1 MMMRVQH
8 IGWLTGLAVGLAGA
22 GFADATLYAGQPTAN
37 AGITLRSWGAGSI
50 EDSTETTFVGS
61 RSLKVLTRGM
71 LSGGW
76 VLFNTPVDLRADLNA
91 PDKVMRF
98 ALRFPS
104 VSGAAGG
111 GAGGPQAPGGFG
123 RPGAPP
129 GGPGFGGEGGF
140 GVEGGGPQ
148 APGGFGGPGAP
159 SAPTGGGG
167 GQTTAPPLRELRLII
182 ETSDGKRTE
191 TVLPL
196 QNLRTDESGWQSLSV
211 PLRSIAGLR
220 ETNGQIAKIGFFG
233 DTTGVFY
240 IGEIRTLS
248 ESGPIQGYMAIQNT
262 FGSVFTSRSQERLS
276 IASGDELIFFG
287 VVEDVSAPVEFRWSF
302 GDDPSQVDGI
312 GQVVRRR
319 FPKRGNYTVHLTI
332 ADPQGVRP
340 PATAKIQIQVN

>member
-1 MMMRVQH
+1 MRIRY

-22 GFADATLYAGQPTAN
+22 GFADATLYAGQPTEN

-61 RSLKVLTRGM
+61 RSIKVLTRGV

-76 VLFNTPVDLRADLNA
+76 VAFNTPVDLRADLNA

-98 ALRFPS
+98 TLRFA
-104 VSGAAGG
+104 GTGG
-111 GAGGPQAPGGFG
+111 GAGGPQSPGGLG
-123 RPGAPP
+123 SPGGAPR
-129 GGPGFGGEGGF
+129 GGPGFGGEGG
-140 GVEGGGPQ
+140 GPE

-159 SAPTGGGG
+159 AGGA
-167 GQTTAPPLRELRLII
+167 QTTTPTLRELRLII

-233 DTTGVFY
+233 DATGVFY

-287 VVEDVSAPVEFRWSF
+287 VAENVSTPVEYRWSF
-302 GDDPSQVDGI
+302 GDDPSQVDGM

-340 PATAKIQIQVN
+340 PATARIQIQVN

>member
-1 MMMRVQH
+1 MTMRIRH

-22 GFADATLYAGQPTAN
+22 GFADATLYAGQPTEN

-76 VLFNTPVDLRADLNA
+76 LVFNTPVDLRADLNA
-91 PDKVMRF
+91 PDKAMRF
-98 ALRFPS
+98 TLRFAGTS
-104 VSGAAGG
+104 GGAAG
-111 GAGGPQAPGGFG
+111 GAGGPQAPGGIG
-123 RPGAPP
+123 GSGAPR
-129 GGPGFGGEGGF
+129 GGPGFGGEGG
-140 GVEGGGPQ
+140 GPE

-159 SAPTGGGG
+159 AGGGA
-167 GQTTAPPLRELRLII
+167 QTTTPTLRELRLII

-191 TVLPL
+191 TMLPL
-196 QNLRTDESGWQSLSV
+196 QNLRTDELGWQSLSA

-248 ESGPIQGYMAIQNT
+248 EGGALQGYMAIQNT

-287 VVEDVSAPVEFRWSF
+287 VAEGVSAPVEYRWSF
-302 GDDPSQVDGI
+302 GDDPSQVDGT

-340 PATAKIQIQVN
+340 PATARIQIQVN

>member
-1 MMMRVQH
+1 MRIRH

-22 GFADATLYAGQPTAN
+22 GFADATLYAGQPTEN

-61 RSLKVLTRGM
+61 RSIKVLTRGV

-76 VLFNTPVDLRADLNA
+76 VAFNTPVDLRADLNA

-98 ALRFPS
+98 TLRFAGTGG
-104 VSGAAGG
+104 GAAGG
-111 GAGGPQAPGGFG
+111 GAGGPQAPGGLG
-123 RPGAPP
+123 GPGGAPR
-129 GGPGFGGEGGF
+129 GGPGFGGGG
-140 GVEGGGPQ
+140 GLTGEGGGPQ

-159 SAPTGGGG
+159 AGGA
-167 GQTTAPPLRELRLII
+167 QTTTPILRELRLII

-233 DTTGVFY
+233 DTTGIFY

-248 ESGPIQGYMAIQNT
+248 ESSPIQGYIAIQNT
-262 FGSVFTSRSQERLS
+262 FGSVFTSRSQEKLS

-287 VVEDVSAPVEFRWSF
+287 VAENVSTPVEYRWSF
-302 GDDPSQVDGI
+302 GDDPSQVDGT

-332 ADPQGVRP
+332 VDPLGVRS

>member
-1 MMMRVQH
+1 MRKRH

-22 GFADATLYAGQPTAN
+22 GFADATLYAGQPTEN
-37 AGITLRSWGAGSI
+37 AGITLRSWGAGTI

-76 VLFNTPVDLRADLNA
+76 LVFNTPVDLRADLNA
-91 PDKVMRF
+91 PDKAIRFTLRF
-98 ALRFPS
+98 AGAS
-104 VSGAAGG
+104 GGAAG
-111 GAGGPQAPGGFG
+111 GAGGPQAPGGIG
-123 RPGAPP
+123 GSGAPR
-129 GGPGFGGEGGF
+129 GGPGFGGEGG
-140 GVEGGGPQ
+140 GPE

-159 SAPTGGGG
+159 AGGGA
-167 GQTTAPPLRELRLII
+167 QTTTPTLRELRLII

-191 TVLPL
+191 TMLPL
-196 QNLRTDESGWQSLSV
+196 QNLRTDELGWQSLSA

-248 ESGPIQGYMAIQNT
+248 EGGALQGYMAIQNT

-287 VVEDVSAPVEFRWSF
+287 VAEGVSAPVEYRWSF
-302 GDDPSQVDGI
+302 GDDPSQVDGT

-340 PATAKIQIQVN
+340 PATARIQIQVN

>member
-1 MMMRVQH
+1 
-8 IGWLTGLAVGLAGA
+8 LAVGLASA
-22 GFADATLYAGQPTAN
+22 GFADATLYAGQPTEN

-61 RSLKVLTRGM
+61 RSIKVLTRGM

-76 VLFNTPVDLRADLNA
+76 LVFNTPVDLRADLNA
-91 PDKVMRF
+91 PDKAIRFTLRF
-98 ALRFPS
+98 AGAS
-104 VSGAAGG
+104 GGAAG
-111 GAGGPQAPGGFG
+111 GAGGPQAPGGIG
-123 RPGAPP
+123 GSGAPR
-129 GGPGFGGEGGF
+129 GGPGFGGEGG
-140 GVEGGGPQ
+140 GPE

-159 SAPTGGGG
+159 AGGGA
-167 GQTTAPPLRELRLII
+167 QTTTPTLRELRLII

-191 TVLPL
+191 TMLPL
-196 QNLRTDESGWQSLSV
+196 QNLRTDELGWQSLSA

-248 ESGPIQGYMAIQNT
+248 EGGALQGYMAIQNT

-287 VVEDVSAPVEFRWSF
+287 VAEGVSAPVEYRWSF
-302 GDDPSQVDGI
+302 GDDPSQVDGT

-340 PATAKIQIQVN
+340 PATARIQIQVN

>member
-1 MMMRVQH
+1 MRIRH

-22 GFADATLYAGQPTAN
+22 GFADATLYAGQPTEN

-61 RSLKVLTRGM
+61 RSIKVLTRGV

-76 VLFNTPVDLRADLNA
+76 VTFNTPVDLRADLNA

-98 ALRFPS
+98 TLRFAGTGG
-104 VSGAAGG
+104 GAAGG
-111 GAGGPQAPGGFG
+111 GTGGPQAPGGLG
-123 RPGAPP
+123 GPGGAPR
-129 GGPGFGGEGGF
+129 GGPGFGGGG
-140 GVEGGGPQ
+140 GLTGEGGGPQ

-159 SAPTGGGG
+159 AGGA
-167 GQTTAPPLRELRLII
+167 QTTTPTLRELRLII

-233 DTTGVFY
+233 DTTGIFY

-248 ESGPIQGYMAIQNT
+248 ESSPIQGYIAIQNT
-262 FGSVFTSRSQERLS
+262 FGSVFTSRSQEKLS

-287 VVEDVSAPVEFRWSF
+287 VAENVSTPVEYRWSF
-302 GDDPSQVDGI
+302 GDDPSQVDGT

-332 ADPQGVRP
+332 VDPLGVRS

>member
-1 MMMRVQH
+1 MRIRH

-22 GFADATLYAGQPTAN
+22 GFADATLYAGQPTEN

-61 RSLKVLTRGM
+61 RSIKVLTRGV

-76 VLFNTPVDLRADLNA
+76 VAFNTPVDLRADLNA

-98 ALRFPS
+98 TLRFAGTGG
-104 VSGAAGG
+104 GAAGG
-111 GAGGPQAPGGFG
+111 GAGGPQAPGGLG
-123 RPGAPP
+123 GPGGAPR
-129 GGPGFGGEGGF
+129 GGPGFGGGG
-140 GVEGGGPQ
+140 GLTGEGGGPQ
-148 APGGFGGPGAP
+148 APGGLGGPGAP
-159 SAPTGGGG
+159 AGGA
-167 GQTTAPPLRELRLII
+167 QTTTPTLRELRLII

-191 TVLPL
+191 TMLPL
-196 QNLRTDESGWQSLSV
+196 QNLRTDELGWQSLSA

-248 ESGPIQGYMAIQNT
+248 ESGPLQGYMAIQNT

-287 VVEDVSAPVEFRWSF
+287 VAEGVSAPVEYRWSF
-302 GDDPSQVDGI
+302 GDDPSQVDGT

-340 PATAKIQIQVN
+340 PATARIQIQVN

>member
-1 MMMRVQH
+1 MRIRH
-8 IGWLTGLAVGLAGA
+8 IGWLTGLAVGLASA
-22 GFADATLYAGQPTAN
+22 GFADATLYAGQPTEN
-37 AGITLRSWGAGSI
+37 AGITLRSWGAGTI

-61 RSLKVLTRGM
+61 RSIKVLTRGM

-76 VLFNTPVDLRADLNA
+76 VVFSTPIDLRADVNA
-91 PDKVMRF
+91 PDKAMRF
-98 ALRFPS
+98 TLRF
-104 VSGAAGG
+104 AGTSG
-111 GAGGPQAPGGFG
+111 GA
-123 RPGAPP
+123 
-129 GGPGFGGEGGF
+129 GGPGFGGGG
-140 GVEGGGPQ
+140 GLTGEGGGPQ

-159 SAPTGGGG
+159 AGG
-167 GQTTAPPLRELRLII
+167 GQTITPTLRELRLII

-191 TVLPL
+191 TVVPL

-211 PLRSIAGLR
+211 PLRAIAGLR

-233 DTTGVFY
+233 DTTGIFY

-287 VVEDVSAPVEFRWSF
+287 VAENVSTPVEYRWSF
-302 GDDPSQVDGI
+302 GDDPSQVDGM

-332 ADPQGVRP
+332 ADPLGVRP

>member
-1 MMMRVQH
+1 MTMRIRH

-22 GFADATLYAGQPTAN
+22 GFADATLYAGQPTEN

-61 RSLKVLTRGM
+61 RSIKVLTRGV

-76 VLFNTPVDLRADLNA
+76 VAFNTPVDLRADLNA

-98 ALRFPS
+98 TLRFAGTGG
-104 VSGAAGG
+104 GAAGG
-111 GAGGPQAPGGFG
+111 GAGGPQAPGGLG
-123 RPGAPP
+123 GPGGAPR
-129 GGPGFGGEGGF
+129 GGPGFGGGG
-140 GVEGGGPQ
+140 GLTGEGGGPQ

-159 SAPTGGGG
+159 AGGA
-167 GQTTAPPLRELRLII
+167 QTTTPTLRELRLII

-220 ETNGQIAKIGFFG
+220 ETNGQIARIGFFG
-233 DTTGVFY
+233 DTTGIFY

-248 ESGPIQGYMAIQNT
+248 ESSPIQGYIAIQNT
-262 FGSVFTSRSQERLS
+262 FGSVFTSRSQEKLS

-287 VVEDVSAPVEFRWSF
+287 VAENVSTPVEYRWSF
-302 GDDPSQVDGI
+302 GDDPSQVDGT

-332 ADPQGVRP
+332 VDPLGVRS

>member
-1 MMMRVQH
+1 MMMRIQH
-8 IGWLTGLAVGLAGA
+8 ISWLTVLAVGLAGM
-22 GFADATLYAGQPTAN
+22 GFADATLYAGQPTAD

-76 VLFNTPVDLRADLNA
+76 MMFNTPVDLRADLNA

-98 ALRFPS
+98 ALRFPGTG
-104 VSGAAGG
+104 GAAGG
-111 GAGGPQAPGGFG
+111 GAGGLQAPGGFG

-129 GGPGFGGEGGF
+129 GGPGFGGEGG
-140 GVEGGGPQ
+140 GSQASGGL
-148 APGGFGGPGAP
+148 GGPGAP
-159 SAPTGGGG
+159 AGSG
-167 GQTTAPPLRELRLII
+167 GQTTTPTLRELRLII

-191 TVLPL
+191 TILPL
-196 QNLRTDESGWQSLSV
+196 QNLRPDEQGWQSLSA
-211 PLRSIAGLR
+211 PLRSIPGLR
-220 ETNGQIAKIGFFG
+220 DTNGQIAKIGFFG

-262 FGSVFTSRSQERLS
+262 FGSIFTSRTQERLS
-276 IASGDELIFFG
+276 IAAGDELIFFG
-287 VVEDVSAPVEFRWSF
+287 VAENVSTPIEFRWSF
-302 GDDPSQVDGI
+302 GDDPSQVDGV

>member
-1 MMMRVQH
+1 MRIRH

-22 GFADATLYAGQPTAN
+22 GFADATLYAGQPTEN
-37 AGITLRSWGAGSI
+37 AGITLRSWGAGTI

-61 RSLKVLTRGM
+61 RSMKVLTRGM

-76 VLFNTPVDLRADLNA
+76 VVFNTPVDLRADVNA
-91 PDKVMRF
+91 PDKAIRLTLRF
-98 ALRFPS
+98 AGT
-104 VSGAAGG
+104 SGGATGG
-111 GAGGPQAPGGFG
+111 GAGGPQAPGGLSG
-123 RPGAPP
+123 PGGAPR
-129 GGPGFGGEGGF
+129 GGPGFGGGG
-140 GVEGGGPQ
+140 GLTGEGGGPE

-159 SAPTGGGG
+159 AGG
-167 GQTTAPPLRELRLII
+167 GQTTPPTLRELRLII

-211 PLRSIAGLR
+211 PLRAIAGLR
-220 ETNGQIAKIGFFG
+220 ETNGQITRIGFFG

-248 ESGPIQGYMAIQNT
+248 EGGPIQGYMAIQNT
-262 FGSVFTSRSQERLS
+262 FGSVFTSRSQEKLS

-287 VVEDVSAPVEFRWSF
+287 VAENISTPVEFRWSF
-302 GDDPSQVDGI
+302 GDDPSQVDGV

-332 ADPQGVRP
+332 ADPLDVRP

>member
-1 MMMRVQH
+1 MTMRIRH

-22 GFADATLYAGQPTAN
+22 GFADATLYAGQPTEN
-37 AGITLRSWGAGSI
+37 AGITLRSWGAGTI

-61 RSLKVLTRGM
+61 RSIKVLTRGM

-76 VLFNTPVDLRADLNA
+76 VVFSTPIDLRADVNA
-91 PDKVMRF
+91 PDKAMRLTLRF
-98 ALRFPS
+98 AGTS
-104 VSGAAGG
+104 G
-111 GAGGPQAPGGFG
+111 GA
-123 RPGAPP
+123 
-129 GGPGFGGEGGF
+129 GGPGFGGGG
-140 GVEGGGPQ
+140 GLTGEGGGPQ
-148 APGGFGGPGAP
+148 APGGFGAPGAP
-159 SAPTGGGG
+159 AGG
-167 GQTTAPPLRELRLII
+167 GQTITPTLRELRLVI

-191 TVLPL
+191 TVVPL

-211 PLRSIAGLR
+211 PLRAIPGLR

-233 DTTGVFY
+233 DATGVFY

-248 ESGPIQGYMAIQNT
+248 EGGALQGYMAIQNT

-287 VVEDVSAPVEFRWSF
+287 VAENVSTPVEYRWSF
-302 GDDPSQVDGI
+302 GDDPSQVDGT

-332 ADPQGVRP
+332 ADPLGVRP

>member
-1 MMMRVQH
+1 MTMRIRH
-8 IGWLTGLAVGLAGA
+8 IGWLTGLAVGLASA
-22 GFADATLYAGQPTAN
+22 GFADATLYAGQPTEN
-37 AGITLRSWGAGSI
+37 AGITLRSWGAGTI

-61 RSLKVLTRGM
+61 RSIKVLTRGM

-76 VLFNTPVDLRADLNA
+76 VVFSTPIDLRADVNA
-91 PDKVMRF
+91 PDKAMRF
-98 ALRFPS
+98 TLRF
-104 VSGAAGG
+104 AGTSG
-111 GAGGPQAPGGFG
+111 GA
-123 RPGAPP
+123 
-129 GGPGFGGEGGF
+129 GGPGFGGGGLL
-140 GVEGGGPQ
+140 GEGGGPQ

-159 SAPTGGGG
+159 AGG
-167 GQTTAPPLRELRLII
+167 GQTITPTLRELRLII

-191 TVLPL
+191 TVVPL

-211 PLRSIAGLR
+211 PLRAIAGLR

-248 ESGPIQGYMAIQNT
+248 EGGALQGYMAIQNT

-287 VVEDVSAPVEFRWSF
+287 VAENVSTPVEYRWSF
-302 GDDPSQVDGI
+302 GDDPSQVDGT

-332 ADPQGVRP
+332 ADPLGVRP

>member
-1 MMMRVQH
+1 MRIRH

-22 GFADATLYAGQPTAN
+22 GFADATLYAGQPTEN

-76 VLFNTPVDLRADLNA
+76 LVFNTPVDLRADLNA
-91 PDKVMRF
+91 PDKAIRFTLRF
-98 ALRFPS
+98 AGA
-104 VSGAAGG
+104 SGSAAG
-111 GAGGPQAPGGFG
+111 GAGGPQAPGGIG
-123 RPGAPP
+123 GSGAPR
-129 GGPGFGGEGGF
+129 GGPGFGGEGG
-140 GVEGGGPQ
+140 GPE

-159 SAPTGGGG
+159 AGGGA
-167 GQTTAPPLRELRLII
+167 QTTTPTLRELRLII

-191 TVLPL
+191 TMLPL
-196 QNLRTDESGWQSLSV
+196 QSLRTDELGWQSLSA

-248 ESGPIQGYMAIQNT
+248 EGGALQGYMAIQNT

-287 VVEDVSAPVEFRWSF
+287 VAEGVSAPVEYRWSF
-302 GDDPSQVDGI
+302 GDDPSQVDGT

-340 PATAKIQIQVN
+340 PATARIQIQVN

>member
-1 MMMRVQH
+1 MTMRIRH
-8 IGWLTGLAVGLAGA
+8 IGWLTGLAVGLASA
-22 GFADATLYAGQPTAN
+22 GFADATLYAGQPTEN
-37 AGITLRSWGAGSI
+37 AGITLRSWGAGTI

-61 RSLKVLTRGM
+61 RSIKVLTRGM

-76 VLFNTPVDLRADLNA
+76 VVFSTPIDLRADLNA
-91 PDKVMRF
+91 PDKAMRF
-98 ALRFPS
+98 TLRF
-104 VSGAAGG
+104 AGTSG
-111 GAGGPQAPGGFG
+111 GA
-123 RPGAPP
+123 
-129 GGPGFGGEGGF
+129 GGPGFGGGG
-140 GVEGGGPQ
+140 GLTGEGGGPQ

-159 SAPTGGGG
+159 AGG
-167 GQTTAPPLRELRLII
+167 GQTITPTLRELRLII

-191 TVLPL
+191 TVVPL

-211 PLRSIAGLR
+211 PLRAIAGLR

-248 ESGPIQGYMAIQNT
+248 ESGPIPGYMAIQNT

-287 VVEDVSAPVEFRWSF
+287 VAENVSTPVEYRWSF
-302 GDDPSQVDGI
+302 GDDPSQVDGT

-332 ADPQGVRP
+332 ADPLGVRP

>member
-1 MMMRVQH
+1 MR
-8 IGWLTGLAVGLAGA
+8 
-22 GFADATLYAGQPTAN
+22 F
-37 AGITLRSWGAGSI
+37 TLRFAG
-50 EDSTETTFVGS
+50 T
-61 RSLKVLTRGM
+61 
-71 LSGGW
+71 GG
-76 VLFNTPVDLRADLNA
+76 
-91 PDKVMRF
+91 
-98 ALRFPS
+98 
-104 VSGAAGG
+104 GAAGG
-111 GAGGPQAPGGFG
+111 GAGGPQAPGGLG
-123 RPGAPP
+123 GSGGAPR
-129 GGPGFGGEGGF
+129 GGPGFGGGGLL
-140 GVEGGGPQ
+140 GEGGGPQ

-159 SAPTGGGG
+159 AGG
-167 GQTTAPPLRELRLII
+167 GQTITPTLRELRLII

-191 TVLPL
+191 TVMPL

-211 PLRSIAGLR
+211 PLRAIAGLR

-287 VVEDVSAPVEFRWSF
+287 VAENVSTPVEYRWSF
-302 GDDPSQVDGI
+302 GDDPSQVDGM

-332 ADPQGVRP
+332 ADPLGVRP
-340 PATAKIQIQVN
+340 PATARIQIQVN

>member
-1 MMMRVQH
+1 MRIRH

-22 GFADATLYAGQPTAN
+22 GFADATLYAGQPTEN

-76 VLFNTPVDLRADLNA
+76 LVFNTPVDLRADLNA
-91 PDKVMRF
+91 PDKAIRFTLRF
-98 ALRFPS
+98 AGAS
-104 VSGAAGG
+104 GGAAG
-111 GAGGPQAPGGFG
+111 GAGGPQAPGGIG
-123 RPGAPP
+123 GSGAPR
-129 GGPGFGGEGGF
+129 GGPGFGGEGG
-140 GVEGGGPQ
+140 GPE

-159 SAPTGGGG
+159 AGGGA
-167 GQTTAPPLRELRLII
+167 QTTTPTLRELRLII

-191 TVLPL
+191 TMLPL
-196 QNLRTDESGWQSLSV
+196 QNLRTDELGWQSLSA

-248 ESGPIQGYMAIQNT
+248 EGGALQGYMAIQNT

-287 VVEDVSAPVEFRWSF
+287 VAEGVSAPVEYRWSF
-302 GDDPSQVDGI
+302 GDDPSQVDGT

-340 PATAKIQIQVN
+340 PATARIQIQVN

>member
-1 MMMRVQH
+1 MTMRIRH

-22 GFADATLYAGQPTAN
+22 GFADATLYAGQPTEN

-61 RSLKVLTRGM
+61 RSIKVLTRGV

-76 VLFNTPVDLRADLNA
+76 VAFNTPVDLRADLNA

-98 ALRFPS
+98 TLRFAGTGG
-104 VSGAAGG
+104 GAAGG
-111 GAGGPQAPGGFG
+111 GAGGPQAPGGLG
-123 RPGAPP
+123 GPGGAPR
-129 GGPGFGGEGGF
+129 GGPGFGGGG
-140 GVEGGGPQ
+140 GLTGEGGGPQ

-159 SAPTGGGG
+159 AGGA
-167 GQTTAPPLRELRLII
+167 QTTTPTLRELRLII

-191 TVLPL
+191 IVLPL

-233 DTTGVFY
+233 DTTGIFY

-248 ESGPIQGYMAIQNT
+248 ESSPIQGYIAIQNT
-262 FGSVFTSRSQERLS
+262 FGSVFTSRSQEKLS

-287 VVEDVSAPVEFRWSF
+287 VAENVSTPVEYRWSF
-302 GDDPSQVDGI
+302 GDDPSQVDGT

-332 ADPQGVRP
+332 VDPLGVRS

>member
-1 MMMRVQH
+1 MTMRIRH
-8 IGWLTGLAVGLAGA
+8 IGWLTGLAVGLASA
-22 GFADATLYAGQPTAN
+22 GFADATLYAGQPTEN
-37 AGITLRSWGAGSI
+37 AGITLRSWGAGTI

-61 RSLKVLTRGM
+61 RSIKVLTRGM

-76 VLFNTPVDLRADLNA
+76 VVFSTPIDLRADVNA
-91 PDKVMRF
+91 PDKAMRF
-98 ALRFPS
+98 TLRF
-104 VSGAAGG
+104 AGTSG
-111 GAGGPQAPGGFG
+111 GA
-123 RPGAPP
+123 
-129 GGPGFGGEGGF
+129 GGPGFGGGG
-140 GVEGGGPQ
+140 GLTGEGGGPQ

-159 SAPTGGGG
+159 AGG
-167 GQTTAPPLRELRLII
+167 GQTITPTLRELRLII

-191 TVLPL
+191 TVVPL

-211 PLRSIAGLR
+211 PLRAIAGLR

-248 ESGPIQGYMAIQNT
+248 EGGALQGYMAIQNT

-287 VVEDVSAPVEFRWSF
+287 VAENVSTPVEYRWSF
-302 GDDPSQVDGI
+302 GDDPSQVDGT

-332 ADPQGVRP
+332 ADPLGVRP

>member
-1 MMMRVQH
+1 
-8 IGWLTGLAVGLAGA
+8 L
-22 GFADATLYAGQPTAN
+22 
-37 AGITLRSWGAGSI
+37 
-50 EDSTETTFVGS
+50 
-61 RSLKVLTRGM
+61 
-71 LSGGW
+71 GG
-76 VLFNTPVDLRADLNA
+76 P
-91 PDKVMRF
+91 
-98 ALRFPS
+98 
-104 VSGAAGG
+104 G
-111 GAGGPQAPGGFG
+111 GAP
-123 RPGAPP
+123 R
-129 GGPGFGGEGGF
+129 GGPGFGGGG
-140 GVEGGGPQ
+140 GLTGEGGGPQ

-159 SAPTGGGG
+159 AGGA
-167 GQTTAPPLRELRLII
+167 QTTTPTLRELRLII

-211 PLRSIAGLR
+211 PLRAIAGLR

-248 ESGPIQGYMAIQNT
+248 EGGALQGYMAIQNT

-287 VVEDVSAPVEFRWSF
+287 VAENVSTPVEYRWSF
-302 GDDPSQVDGI
+302 GDDPSQVDGT

-340 PATAKIQIQVN
+340 PATARIQIQVN

>member
-1 MMMRVQH
+1 MRIRH

-22 GFADATLYAGQPTAN
+22 GFADATLYAGQPTEN
-37 AGITLRSWGAGSI
+37 ARITLRSWGAGSI

-61 RSLKVLTRGM
+61 RSIKVLTRGV

-76 VLFNTPVDLRADLNA
+76 VAFNTPVDLRADLNA

-98 ALRFPS
+98 TLRFAGTGG
-104 VSGAAGG
+104 GAAGG
-111 GAGGPQAPGGFG
+111 GAGGPQAPGGLG
-123 RPGAPP
+123 DPGGAPR
-129 GGPGFGGEGGF
+129 GGPGFGGGG
-140 GVEGGGPQ
+140 GLTGEGGGPQ

-159 SAPTGGGG
+159 AGGA
-167 GQTTAPPLRELRLII
+167 QTTTPTLRELRLII

-233 DTTGVFY
+233 DTTGIFY

-248 ESGPIQGYMAIQNT
+248 ESSPIQGYIAIQNT
-262 FGSVFTSRSQERLS
+262 FGSVFTSRSQEKLS

-287 VVEDVSAPVEFRWSF
+287 VAENVSTPVEYRWSF
-302 GDDPSQVDGI
+302 GDDPSQVDGT

-332 ADPQGVRP
+332 VDPLGVRS

>member
-1 MMMRVQH
+1 V
-8 IGWLTGLAVGLAGA
+8 
-22 GFADATLYAGQPTAN
+22 
-37 AGITLRSWGAGSI
+37 
-50 EDSTETTFVGS
+50 
-61 RSLKVLTRGM
+61 
-71 LSGGW
+71 
-76 VLFNTPVDLRADLNA
+76 NA
-91 PDKVMRF
+91 PDKAMRF
-98 ALRFPS
+98 TLRFAGT
-104 VSGAAGG
+104 SGGAMGG
-111 GAGGPQAPGGFG
+111 GAGGPQAPGGL
-123 RPGAPP
+123 GAPGGAP
-129 GGPGFGGEGGF
+129 RGGPGFGGGGLL
-140 GVEGGGPQ
+140 GEGGGPQ

-159 SAPTGGGG
+159 AGG
-167 GQTTAPPLRELRLII
+167 GQTITPTLRELRLII

-191 TVLPL
+191 TVVPL

-211 PLRSIAGLR
+211 PLRAIAGLR

-287 VVEDVSAPVEFRWSF
+287 VAENVSTPVEYRWSF
-302 GDDPSQVDGI
+302 GDDPSQVDGM

-332 ADPQGVRP
+332 ADPLGVRP

>member
-1 MMMRVQH
+1 MTMRIRQ

-22 GFADATLYAGQPTAN
+22 GFADATLYAGQPTEN

-76 VLFNTPVDLRADLNA
+76 LVFNTPVDLRADLNA
-91 PDKVMRF
+91 PDKAIRFTLRF
-98 ALRFPS
+98 AGAS
-104 VSGAAGG
+104 GGAAG
-111 GAGGPQAPGGFG
+111 GAGGPQAPGGIG
-123 RPGAPP
+123 GSGAPR
-129 GGPGFGGEGGF
+129 GGPGFGGEGG
-140 GVEGGGPQ
+140 GPE

-159 SAPTGGGG
+159 AGGGA
-167 GQTTAPPLRELRLII
+167 QTTTPTLRELRLII

-191 TVLPL
+191 TMLPL
-196 QNLRTDESGWQSLSV
+196 QNLRTDELGWQSLSA

-248 ESGPIQGYMAIQNT
+248 EGGALQGYMAIQNT

-287 VVEDVSAPVEFRWSF
+287 VAEGVSAPVEYRWSF
-302 GDDPSQVDGI
+302 GDDPSQVDGT

-340 PATAKIQIQVN
+340 PATARIQIQVN

>member
-1 MMMRVQH
+1 MTMRIRH

-22 GFADATLYAGQPTAN
+22 GFADVTLYAGQPTEN
-37 AGITLRSWGAGSI
+37 AGIILRSWGAGSI

-61 RSLKVLTRGM
+61 RSIKVLTRGM

-76 VLFNTPVDLRADLNA
+76 VVFNTPVDLRADVNA

-98 ALRFPS
+98 TLRFA
-104 VSGAAGG
+104 GTGG

-123 RPGAPP
+123 GPGAPR
-129 GGPGFGGEGGF
+129 GGPSFGGGGLL
-140 GVEGGGPQ
+140 GEGGGPQ

-159 SAPTGGGG
+159 AGG
-167 GQTTAPPLRELRLII
+167 GQTATPTLRELRLII

-211 PLRSIAGLR
+211 PLRAIPGLR

-233 DTTGVFY
+233 DAPGVFY

-248 ESGPIQGYMAIQNT
+248 EGGPIQGYIAIQNT

-287 VVEDVSAPVEFRWSF
+287 VAENVSTPVEYRWSF
-302 GDDPSQVDGI
+302 SDDPSQVDGT

-332 ADPQGVRP
+332 ADPLGVRP
-340 PATAKIQIQVN
+340 SATAKIQIQVN

>member
-1 MMMRVQH
+1 MRIRH

-22 GFADATLYAGQPTAN
+22 GFADATLYAGQPTEN

-76 VLFNTPVDLRADLNA
+76 LVFNTPVDLRADLNA
-91 PDKVMRF
+91 PDKAIRFTLRF
-98 ALRFPS
+98 AGAS
-104 VSGAAGG
+104 GGAAG
-111 GAGGPQAPGGFG
+111 GAGGPQAPGGIG
-123 RPGAPP
+123 GSGAPR
-129 GGPGFGGEGGF
+129 GGPGFGGEGG
-140 GVEGGGPQ
+140 GPD

-159 SAPTGGGG
+159 AGGGA
-167 GQTTAPPLRELRLII
+167 QTTTPTLRELRLII

-191 TVLPL
+191 TMLPL
-196 QNLRTDESGWQSLSV
+196 QNLRTDELGWQSLSA

-248 ESGPIQGYMAIQNT
+248 EGGALQGYMAIQNT

-287 VVEDVSAPVEFRWSF
+287 VAEGVSAPVEYRWSF
-302 GDDPSQVDGI
+302 GDDPSQVDGT

-340 PATAKIQIQVN
+340 PATARIQIQVN

>member
-1 MMMRVQH
+1 MTMRIRH
-8 IGWLTGLAVGLAGA
+8 IGWLTGLAVGLASA
-22 GFADATLYAGQPTAN
+22 GFADATLYAGQPTEN
-37 AGITLRSWGAGSI
+37 AGITLRSWGAGTI

-61 RSLKVLTRGM
+61 RSIKVLTRGM

-76 VLFNTPVDLRADLNA
+76 VVFSTPIDLRADVNA
-91 PDKVMRF
+91 PDKAMRF
-98 ALRFPS
+98 TLRF
-104 VSGAAGG
+104 AGTSG
-111 GAGGPQAPGGFG
+111 GA
-123 RPGAPP
+123 
-129 GGPGFGGEGGF
+129 GGPGFGGGG
-140 GVEGGGPQ
+140 GLTGEGGGPH
-148 APGGFGGPGAP
+148 APGGFGAPGAP
-159 SAPTGGGG
+159 AGG
-167 GQTTAPPLRELRLII
+167 GQTITPTLRELRLVI

-191 TVLPL
+191 TVVPL

-211 PLRSIAGLR
+211 PLRAIPGLR

-248 ESGPIQGYMAIQNT
+248 EGGALQGYMAIQNT

-287 VVEDVSAPVEFRWSF
+287 VAENVSTPVEYRWSF
-302 GDDPSQVDGI
+302 GDDPSQVDGT

-332 ADPQGVRP
+332 ADPLGVRP

>member
-1 MMMRVQH
+1 
-8 IGWLTGLAVGLAGA
+8 LTG
-22 GFADATLYAGQPTAN
+22 
-37 AGITLRSWGAGSI
+37 
-50 EDSTETTFVGS
+50 
-61 RSLKVLTRGM
+61 
-71 LSGGW
+71 
-76 VLFNTPVDLRADLNA
+76 
-91 PDKVMRF
+91 
-98 ALRFPS
+98 
-104 VSGAAGG
+104 
-111 GAGGPQAPGGFG
+111 
-123 RPGAPP
+123 
-129 GGPGFGGEGGF
+129 
-140 GVEGGGPQ
+140 EGGGPQ

-159 SAPTGGGG
+159 AGGA
-167 GQTTAPPLRELRLII
+167 QTTTPTLRELRLII

-287 VVEDVSAPVEFRWSF
+287 VAENVSTPVEYRWSF
-302 GDDPSQVDGI
+302 GDDPSQVDGT

-332 ADPQGVRP
+332 ADPLGVRP

>member
-1 MMMRVQH
+1 MRIRH
-8 IGWLTGLAVGLAGA
+8 IGWLTGLAVGLASA
-22 GFADATLYAGQPTAN
+22 GFADATLYAGQPTEN
-37 AGITLRSWGAGSI
+37 AGITLRSWGAGTI
-50 EDSTETTFVGS
+50 EDSAETTFVGS
-61 RSLKVLTRGM
+61 RSIKVLTRGM

-76 VLFNTPVDLRADLNA
+76 LVFNTPVDLRADLNA
-91 PDKVMRF
+91 PDKAIRFTLRF
-98 ALRFPS
+98 AGAS
-104 VSGAAGG
+104 GGAAG
-111 GAGGPQAPGGFG
+111 GAGGPQAPGGIG
-123 RPGAPP
+123 GSGAPR
-129 GGPGFGGEGGF
+129 GGPGFGGEGG
-140 GVEGGGPQ
+140 GPE

-159 SAPTGGGG
+159 AGGGA
-167 GQTTAPPLRELRLII
+167 QTTTPTLRELRLII

-191 TVLPL
+191 TMLPL
-196 QNLRTDESGWQSLSV
+196 QNLRTDELGWQSLSA

-248 ESGPIQGYMAIQNT
+248 EGGALQGYMAIQNT

-287 VVEDVSAPVEFRWSF
+287 VAEGVSAPVEYRWSF
-302 GDDPSQVDGI
+302 GDDPSQVDGT

-340 PATAKIQIQVN
+340 PATARIQIQVN

>member
-1 MMMRVQH
+1 MRIRH
-8 IGWLTGLAVGLAGA
+8 IGWLMGLAVGLAGA
-22 GFADATLYAGQPTAN
+22 GFADATLYAGQPTEN

-61 RSLKVLTRGM
+61 RSIKVLTRGV

-76 VLFNTPVDLRADLNA
+76 VAFNTPVDLRADLNA

-98 ALRFPS
+98 TLRFAGTGG
-104 VSGAAGG
+104 GAAGG
-111 GAGGPQAPGGFG
+111 GAGGPQAPGGLG
-123 RPGAPP
+123 GPGGAPR
-129 GGPGFGGEGGF
+129 GGPGFGGGG
-140 GVEGGGPQ
+140 GLTGEGGGPQ

-159 SAPTGGGG
+159 AGGA
-167 GQTTAPPLRELRLII
+167 QTTTPTLRELRLII

-233 DTTGVFY
+233 DTTGIFY

-248 ESGPIQGYMAIQNT
+248 ESSPIQGYIAIQNT
-262 FGSVFTSRSQERLS
+262 FGSVFTSRSQEKLS

-287 VVEDVSAPVEFRWSF
+287 VAENVSTPVEYRWSF
-302 GDDPSQVDGI
+302 GDDPSQVDGT

-332 ADPQGVRP
+332 VDPLGVRS

>member
-1 MMMRVQH
+1 MRMREVA
-8 IGWLTGLAVGLAGA
+8 WLILLAVGLAGA
-22 GFADATLYAGQPTAN
+22 GFADTTLYTGQPVAN

-76 VLFNTPVDLRADLNA
+76 IVFNTPVDLRADVNA
-91 PDKVMRF
+91 PDKVLRL

-104 VSGAAGG
+104 GSAASGGSQSQ
-111 GAGGPQAPGGFG
+111 GAPSFSGQQ
-123 RPGAPP
+123 GAPP
-129 GGPGFGGEGGF
+129 GGLSSGGSSGQPPSGS
-140 GVEGGGPQ
+140 GSSGQ
-148 APGGFGGPGAP
+148 ASP
-159 SAPTGGGG
+159 
-167 GQTTAPPLRELRLII
+167 PPLRELRLII
-182 ETSDGKRTE
+182 ETSDGNRTE
-191 TVLPL
+191 AIVPL
-196 QNLRTDESGWQSLSV
+196 QNLRADESGWQSVSV
-211 PLRSIAGLR
+211 PLRTFAGLR
-220 ETNGQIAKIGFFG
+220 ETNGQVAKIGFFG

-248 ESGPIQGYMAIQNT
+248 EGGSIQGYMAVQNA
-262 FGSVFTSRSQERLS
+262 FGSVFTSRNQERLS

-287 VVEDVSAPVEFRWSF
+287 VTEGVGTPVEFRWSF
-302 GDDPSQVDGI
+302 SDDPSQVDGV

-332 ADPQGVRP
+332 ADPQGTRT

>member
-1 MMMRVQH
+1 MTMRIRH

-22 GFADATLYAGQPTAN
+22 GFADATLYAGQPTEN

-61 RSLKVLTRGM
+61 RSIKVLTRGV

-76 VLFNTPVDLRADLNA
+76 VAFNTPVDLRADLNA

-98 ALRFPS
+98 TLRFA
-104 VSGAAGG
+104 GTGG
-111 GAGGPQAPGGFG
+111 GAGGPQSPGGLG
-123 RPGAPP
+123 SPGGTPR
-129 GGPGFGGEGGF
+129 GGPGFGGEGG
-140 GVEGGGPQ
+140 GPE

-159 SAPTGGGG
+159 AGGA
-167 GQTTAPPLRELRLII
+167 QTTTPTLRELRLII

-233 DTTGVFY
+233 DTTGIFY

-262 FGSVFTSRSQERLS
+262 FGSVFTSRSQEKLS

-287 VVEDVSAPVEFRWSF
+287 VTENVSTPVEYRWSF
-302 GDDPSQVDGI
+302 GDDPSQVDGT

-332 ADPQGVRP
+332 VDPSGVRS